1 MQKVKQSKINILGI
15 LKFFG
20 LGIILGLAILYIGLR
35 IGWKGKIFPGVVV
48 GTTVMG
54 GKTTNEAHD
63 SLSNQIN
70 ITPITLKYNNFE
82 WLVPPELV
90 EYQIE
95 DTIKD
100 AYRFGRQLSIHQFAS
115 ILEGREDKYLM
126 KVVVNIPEL
135 NVWLDGIAQNVE
147 IAPVATTIEVKNK
160 QVKIIN
166 GKDGTLLNRDELIG
180 AIEKSAQELTGK
192 PIEITTRTDSNGLG
206 EEALKKLNEVAHQ
219 LLGKKLILEIDA
231 NKVVLSDEKIISL
244 LNTEPQADKVWNIAN
259 IQNYVTSLADT
270 YSRESEN
277 AKFEVIDGKVKEFA
291 PGKDGIVVQIAETS
305 TAIADALNKLIT
317 TESVEYVAIVLVRT
331 PPTVTTSDVNSLGI
345 EKRIGVGESYYAH
358 SIPGRIHNVGLTASR
373 ITGTLVAPGEEF
385 SFDKVLGEIS
395 GATGFAPAYVIK
407 NGRTELGDGGG
418 VCQVSTTVF
427 RAAMSA
433 GLPIIER
440 WAHAYRVGYYEQGS
454 EPGIDATVFS
464 PSKDFRFRNDT
475 PGHILVQAINDPKT
489 LHLIIE
495 IYGTDDG
502 RVSEV
507 SKVKVWGST
516 PPPPDLYQDDPTLLI
531 GKVKQVDWSAWG
543 AKTTFDYKVIRD
555 EETIYEK
562 TFNST
567 YRPWQNVYLRGI
579 KIN

>member
-475 PGHILVQAINDPKT
+475 PGHILVQA
-489 LHLIIE
+489 
-495 IYGTDDG
+495 
-502 RVSEV
+502 
-507 SKVKVWGST
+507 
-516 PPPPDLYQDDPTLLI
+516 
-531 GKVKQVDWSAWG
+531 
-543 AKTTFDYKVIRD
+543 
-555 EETIYEK
+555 
-562 TFNST
+562 
-567 YRPWQNVYLRGI
+567 
-579 KIN
+579 